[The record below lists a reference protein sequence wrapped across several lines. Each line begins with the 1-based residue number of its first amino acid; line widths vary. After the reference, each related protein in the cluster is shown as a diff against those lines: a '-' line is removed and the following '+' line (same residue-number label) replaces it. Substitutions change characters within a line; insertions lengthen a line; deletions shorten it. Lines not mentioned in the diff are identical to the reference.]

1 MVRANGQE
9 AQSETP
15 FFDVRLET
23 AREAHFVSPQAFT
36 VGQHQ
41 NAEGENLG
49 SLAIL
54 AYAIA
59 GDMSRRQA
67 LELFGEHYEAVLMDP
82 LGSGHQNIRALMKVG
97 TDDTAVEQIVELHD
111 YGISISLI
119 EGWWED
125 LPTVTSKTASEDLH
139 EEIKWVLQYIE
150 DGVLVIPSEDE
161 PLHWVNKA
169 LQIAE
174 VLELYEPA

>member
-1 MVRANGQE
+1 MTDSMTPIFE
-9 AQSETP
+9 AHLIAS
-15 FFDVRLET
+15 
-23 AREAHFVSPQAFT
+23 REAHFVTPQAFT
-36 VGQHQ
+36 VGEHQ
-41 NAEGENLG
+41 NKKDENLG

-67 LELFGEHYEAVLMDP
+67 LELFGEHYETVLIDP
-82 LGSGHQNIRALMKVG
+82 FGSDHQNIRALMKVG
-97 TDDTAVEQIVELHD
+97 TDDTPVEQIVELYD
-111 YGISISLI
+111 YGVSISLI

-125 LPTVTSKTASEDLH
+125 LPTITSRTAPEDLR